1 LVYDYLREW
10 RLGCVLKVILCDED
24 ETYVYLLKKLITDIA
39 IKNNYNI
46 EIALTTYSPQKVLD
60 YLLNTEKDKSVYVL
74 EAVYNFNEYD
84 GIQLAKAVREKD
96 RDSYIVFCTAH
107 AEYIYK
113 VMTGLIKPSGF
124 LIKQENKINVEEL
137 NIIIGDIYRDYLNF
151 FAKSEDI
158 LNINIGTEI
167 YRISYNHIVYLESFQ
182 KKVYVHTDNQRI
194 GYYDSL
200 SSLEEKLG
208 DNFVRCHKSF
218 IINTDKVVRISFS
231 EMKIEMSNGA
241 EIDISRTFKNTLK
254 EKLKSQYNYWI

>member
-1 LVYDYLREW
+1 
-10 RLGCVLKVILCDED
+10 VLKVLLCDED
-24 ETYVYLLKKLITDIA
+24 ETYVHLLEKLIIDIA
-39 IKNNYNI
+39 IKNKYNI
-46 EIALTTYSPQKVLD
+46 EIAVTTYSPQDVLD
-60 YLLNTEKDKSVYVL
+60 YLDAEKEISIYVL
-74 EAVYNFNEYD
+74 EAVYNLSEYD
-84 GIQLAKAVREKD
+84 GIQLAKTVREKD

-124 LIKQENKINVEEL
+124 LIKQGNTVKVEEL
-137 NIIIGDIYRDYLNF
+137 NNIIGDIYRDYLNF
-151 FAKSEDI
+151 FAKNEDV

-182 KKVYVHTDNQRI
+182 KKIYVHTDNQRI

-208 DNFVRCHKSF
+208 DNFVRCHKSY

-231 EMKIEMSNGA
+231 DMKIEMSNGA

-254 EKLKSQYNYWI
+254 EKLKSQYKYWM